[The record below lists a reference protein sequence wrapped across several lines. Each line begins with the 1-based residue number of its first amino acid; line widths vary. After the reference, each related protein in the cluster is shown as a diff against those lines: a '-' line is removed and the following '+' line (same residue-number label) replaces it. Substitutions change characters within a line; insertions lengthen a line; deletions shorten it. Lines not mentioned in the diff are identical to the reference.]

1 MSQIPPPPPPPGMP
15 PPPPPPGMP
24 PPAPLA
30 QRPFGVGEAI
40 SYGWNKYWQN
50 VGMLLLITVL
60 ILVIN
65 VAFSGLASVVGNAFP
80 RIKFTSGDTTYSIG
94 VGFILAQIVNLVV
107 GAVLAMGLIRATLAV
122 TEGRKPDISMLFRS
136 EGLGAYVIAS
146 ILVTLGVLIGFILL
160 IVPGIILLI
169 MWHFFGYVIVD
180 NPETGAIDAMRRSA
194 EITKGHR
201 WALFGLGLLLIG
213 INFLGLLACCV
224 GVIFTEGITA
234 MTVAYAYKTLS
245 GEPVAA

>member
-1 MSQIPPPPPPPGMP
+1 MSQMPPPPPPPGMS
-15 PPPPPPGMP
+15 PPPPPGMP
-24 PPAPLA
+24 PPATLE

-50 VGMLLLITVL
+50 IGVLLAITVL
-60 ILVIN
+60 IIVIN
-65 VAFSGLASVVGNAFP
+65 AVAGGIVSAIGTAFP

-94 VGFILAQIVNLVV
+94 VGFILAQLVNLVIS
-107 GAVLAMGLIRATLAV
+107 AVLAMGLIRATLAV
-122 TEGRKPDISMLFRS
+122 TEGQKPDVSMLFRA
-136 EGLGAYVIAS
+136 EGLAAYIVAS
-146 ILVTLGVLIGFILL
+146 ILVTLGVLIGLILL

-169 MWHFFGYVIVD
+169 MWHFFGFVIVQ
-180 NPETGAIDAMRRSA
+180 NPETGARDAMRRSA
-194 EITKGHR
+194 EITSGHR

-213 INFLGLLACCV
+213 INLIGLVACCV

-245 GEPVAA
+245 GQPVAA